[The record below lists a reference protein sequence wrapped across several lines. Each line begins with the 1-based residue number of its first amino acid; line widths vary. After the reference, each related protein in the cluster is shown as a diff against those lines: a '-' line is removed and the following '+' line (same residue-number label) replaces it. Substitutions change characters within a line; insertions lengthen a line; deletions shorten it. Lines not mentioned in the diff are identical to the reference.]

1 MNTPRQPAVH
11 YREAPPDQE
20 AQRLQASHSAQ
31 KGLRP
36 TLHLKPKKPSA
47 IQSAGN
53 DAAVESAAGRPS
65 RLPEIGRSM

>member
-1 MNTPRQPAVH
+1 MNTPRQGAVH
-11 YREAPPDQE
+11 YREAPLDQRG
-20 AQRLQASHSAQ
+20 QHLQASPTAQ

-36 TLHLKPKKPSA
+36 TLHLKPKKGSA

-53 DAAVESAAGRPS
+53 DAAVESATGRPS